1 MTLETKW
8 DIYYF
13 SLLGMWLF
21 LLQTLIFI
29 TGVWKYTIVNL
40 ACYVTSPPIFIAF
53 FSNCFVI
60 HLVFQ
65 DM

>member
-1 MTLETKW
+1 ME
-8 DIYYF
+8 Y
-13 SLLGMWLF
+13 LLFLIIRHVLF